1 MIRGG
6 RWRWCAALFAS
17 SLVVLTTP
25 SCASASDDVA
35 TGQWYAS
42 FLNLDAAQ
50 QLATGDGERVALI
63 DTGVDYTHPALMG
76 SIDPGANFA
85 AERDDHG
92 LSDSDGHGTSLA
104 GLIVGHGRIRGVAPR
119 ARVVSVPN
127 GTVSGLPGPNVT
139 AQAIEWVIAHGIKIV
154 CIASSVS
161 PDPIM
166 EQTIR
171 HAMGADVVIVAAVGN
186 ESAKAGVV
194 YPASAPGVL
203 AVGGTD
209 RGGKL
214 SSISATGPDVGIVAP
229 SDHISVAR
237 PHNAYAVTTGTSNS
251 SAIVAGAVALIRG
264 KYPRLSAQ
272 QVISALTSTAIDEG
286 QPGRDFDYGFGR
298 IDIVAALKK
307 AGTMQPQASPQP
319 STSAPTSTSV
329 TVTATS
335 PDPKPGLSTPLLV
348 VIIAAGLLAAAV
360 IVVLVVGL
368 ARRR

>member
-1 MIRGG
+1 M
-6 RWRWCAALFAS
+6 
-17 SLVVLTTP
+17 
-25 SCASASDDVA
+25 
-35 TGQWYAS
+35 
-42 FLNLDAAQ
+42 
-50 QLATGDGERVALI
+50 
-63 DTGVDYTHPALMG
+63 
-76 SIDPGANFA
+76 
-85 AERDDHG
+85 
-92 LSDSDGHGTSLA
+92 
-104 GLIVGHGRIRGVAPR
+104 
-119 ARVVSVPN
+119 
-127 GTVSGLPGPNVT
+127 
-139 AQAIEWVIAHGIKIV
+139 
-154 CIASSVS
+154 
-161 PDPIM
+161 
-166 EQTIR
+166 
-171 HAMGADVVIVAAVGN
+171 
-186 ESAKAGVV
+186 
-194 YPASAPGVL
+194 
-203 AVGGTD
+203 
-209 RGGKL
+209 
-214 SSISATGPDVGIVAP
+214 
-229 SDHISVAR
+229 
-237 PHNAYAVTTGTSNS
+237 TTGTSNS